1 MFNLIAL
8 TVGTN
13 NENMNFDL
21 NILMS
26 HILTGTSRHK
36 NREINMYIHI
46 SIENWKFLTHRNL

>member
-21 NILMS
+21 NISMS
-26 HILTGTSRHK
+26 HILPGTSTHK
-36 NREINMYIHI
+36 NREINMYICI
-46 SIENWKFLTHRNL
+46 CIEVFNTQRLNI